1 MHLVPKCLVELTI
14 VRHNMNRD
22 QTASM
27 EDYLE
32 SVAMLRSR
40 GKAVRVKDI
49 SKALGVKMPSVTA
62 ALKRLSEEGLVDHEK
77 YGRVKLTSAGEKAAK
92 DVFRRHEVLRRFLT
106 GVLDIDPE
114 TAREDAC
121 RMEHNISPTS
131 LERLARFLS
140 FVESCPRDEPPWL
153 GNYRYYLE
161 HGQLPPECAAKA
173 RGEAI

>member
-1 MHLVPKCLVELTI
+1 MSRE
-14 VRHNMNRD
+14 

-40 GKAVRVKDI
+40 GKAVRVKEI
-49 SKALGVKMPSVTA
+49 SVALGVKMPSVTA
-62 ALKRLSEEGLVDHEK
+62 ALKRLTDEGLVVHEK
-77 YGRVKLTSAGEKAAK
+77 YGRVKLTAAGEKAAK
-92 DVFRRHEVLRRFLT
+92 NVFRRHEVLRRFLI

-121 RMEHNISPTS
+121 RMEHAISPVS
-131 LERLARFLS
+131 LERLSKFLT
-140 FVESCPRDEPPWL
+140 FVESCPRNEPPWL

-161 HGQLPPECAAKA
+161 HGALPPECPAKLE
-173 RGEAI
+173 GESV